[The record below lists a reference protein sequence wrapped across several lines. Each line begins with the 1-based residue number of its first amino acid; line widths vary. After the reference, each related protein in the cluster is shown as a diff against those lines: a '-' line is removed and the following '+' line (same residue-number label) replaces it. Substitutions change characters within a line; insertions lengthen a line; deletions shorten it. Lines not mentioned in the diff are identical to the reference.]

1 MATQLAAID
10 FVHANSLRV
19 SSEARRALKIP
30 ADNLRIGLQRNLEQ
44 LQTQREETGKIR
56 TESEVARKY
65 FGNLVRESNDVR
77 TAVQRV
83 DLEGP
88 MMHGG
93 PTDETGG
100 L

>member
-10 FVHANSLRV
+10 FVHNNSLRI

-30 ADNLRIGLQRNLEQ
+30 ADNLRVGLQRNFEQ
-44 LQTQREETGKIR
+44 LQTKREETGKVR

-65 FGNLVRESNDVR
+65 FSNLVRESGEIR

-88 MMHGG
+88 HL
-93 PTDETGG
+93 DENQEQEA
-100 L
+100 